1 MNTRGVG
8 VNESSVKTFSDNIK
22 NGNFIY
28 NFAST
33 KQINYMDNYNYN
45 ETEDYLVINLLVKAM
60 LVFGFLYLCNLMN

>member
-1 MNTRGVG
+1 MGA
-8 VNESSVKTFSDNIK
+8 NESNDKTFSDNTK